1 MRIALIADTFPPL
14 RTSGAVQLRD
24 LARQIGRMGHEI
36 TVLVS
41 SPDLACPWELEKF
54 DTFSVLRL
62 RAPRTKGVGY
72 ARRTINEFL
81 MPFAMLRNLKSSPI
95 ALEEWDGIVWYS
107 PTVFLGPIVASL
119 KKKNAC
125 RSYLIVRDIFP
136 EWAVDMGL
144 MGRGIPYSFFKIIA
158 KYQYSLADV
167 IGIQTQGNEVYFQKW
182 LKRRDRRLEVLNNWI
197 AKSPQSACSIDLS
210 QSALRDRFL
219 FVYAGNMG
227 VAQGMDSLLRLA
239 ESLRDRADIGFVFV
253 GRGSESTRLRD
264 EAKRLELANVL
275 FYDEID
281 AEEIPGLYSQCKA
294 GLLALDQ
301 KHKSHNIPGKFLPY
315 MQAGL
320 PVLSVINPGN
330 DLVELIRVERVGC
343 VITETSADQVSGLAL
358 ELIDKVRGDKG
369 ISSRC
374 KSLAENLFSVDV
386 AAEQVISGLQ
396 R

>member
-24 LARQIGRMGHEI
+24 LARQIGNLGHEI

-41 SPDLACPWELEKF
+41 SPDLDSPWELEKF

-62 RAPRTKGVGY
+62 RTPRAKGLGY
-72 ARRTINEFL
+72 VRRTMNEFL

-107 PTVFLGPIVASL
+107 PTIFLGPIVASL

-144 MGRGIPYSFFKIIA
+144 MGRGMPYWFFKLIA
-158 KYQYSLADV
+158 KYQYGLADV
-167 IGIQTQGNEVYFQKW
+167 IGIQTQGNEVYFQEW
-182 LKRRDRRLEVLNNWI
+182 LKRRGGRLEVLNNWI
-197 AKSPQSACSIDLS
+197 AKSPESACSIDLS
-210 QSALRDRFL
+210 QSALGDRFL

-227 VAQGMDSLLRLA
+227 VAQGMGSLLRLA
-239 ESLRDRADIGFVFV
+239 ESLREREDIGFIFV
-253 GRGSESTRLRD
+253 GRGSESARLRN
-264 EAKRLELANVL
+264 EAKQLALPNVL

-281 AEEIPGLYSQCKA
+281 AEEIPRLYSQCQV

-320 PVLSVINPGN
+320 PVLATINPGN
-330 DLVELIRVERVGC
+330 DLVELIRRESVGC
-343 VITETSADQVSGLAL
+343 VITETSPEQISDLAL
-358 ELIDKVRGDKG
+358 ELIDKTRDDKEIAG
-369 ISSRC
+369 RC
-374 KSLAENLFSVDV
+374 KALAERLFSADA
-386 AAEQVISGLQ
+386 AAEQVVSGLQ
-396 R
+396 G